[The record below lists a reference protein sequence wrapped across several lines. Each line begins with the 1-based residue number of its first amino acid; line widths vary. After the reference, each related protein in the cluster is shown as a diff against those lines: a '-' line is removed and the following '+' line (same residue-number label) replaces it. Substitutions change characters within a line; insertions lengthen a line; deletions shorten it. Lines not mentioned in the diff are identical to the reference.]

1 MSRYHIK
8 ISKFWL
14 AICILVLVI
23 VFAAAAFNIILAVSK
38 NKLISPI
45 EKYFPLKITIGRIIY
60 LPPNFIILKN
70 TSFQEVAPSTENPP
84 LFIPTI
90 CMKLSLWEIVIKRH
104 LSVSD
109 IYIYEPGINYYKFRL
124 FLKDNFKQIMAFIHS
139 LPKQGINLFIKKM
152 KLDFAKE
159 DTGFKYITA
168 DFALM
173 IRGGSVSSSGSINK
187 NMYGNT
193 TAKFPLRY
201 SFKAFLT
208 QDGISVEKLEL
219 KRENFSSELKGS
231 YTGGAFRLS
240 GFAFMNTLFKE
251 SGHPE
256 PANLFILDI
265 DCRGNFTF
273 PKLQI
278 DRLKFSLN
286 NNPVSLKGNIFL
298 SGPILLDLVISSYLT
313 YPKYGQAEDI
323 KRIELKIK
331 GALKENVFSS
341 DGILN
346 LDSVKKKEGGFPL
359 ERMEFGFNGL
369 TFYFAQYPHL
379 RMHLGDG
386 NLFFQT
392 DQNEYKISLKDLKAI
407 FYLRNKKFK
416 FVEFNS
422 LFYDGFL
429 KGRGRIDMSNWPP
442 RVTSIARVRNV
453 SANKLDGL
461 LIHFS
466 KFHGKLASFMHFS
479 NFPHL
484 FLKGGMVIE
493 KGYLYNLEFFK
504 WLADFFDLPA
514 LKKISFK
521 KAASNFLVN
530 EEGASLQEMRLE
542 SKDVNLNGY
551 FSLGH
556 NDLVSSKISL
566 FFTRERLQKS
576 AKFRPLLNLLGK
588 DFNNLIFDFQLSG
601 NLHRMNFQWLQSDF
615 KRKIQASIPH
625 FIERKIDRDM
635 ENIIESLSSKQ

>member
-1 MSRYHIK
+1 LSRYHIK

-14 AICILVLVI
+14 AICILALVI

-45 EKYFPLKITIGRIIY
+45 EKYFPQKITISRIIY

-70 TSFQEVAPSTENPP
+70 TSFQEVAPSTQNTP

-109 IYIYEPGINYYKFRL
+109 IYIYEPDINYYKFRL
-124 FLKDNFKQIMAFIHS
+124 FLKDNFKQIMVFIHS
-139 LPKQGINLFIKKM
+139 LPKQDINFFIKKM
-152 KLDFAKE
+152 KLDLAKE
-159 DTGFKYITA
+159 DIGFKYITA

-173 IRGGSVSSSGSINK
+173 IKGSSVSSFGSINK

-193 TAKFPLRY
+193 TGKFPLRY

-208 QDGISVEKLEL
+208 EDGISVEKLEL
-219 KRENFSSELKGS
+219 RRENFSSELKGS
-231 YTGGAFRLS
+231 YIGGAFRLS
-240 GFAFMNTLFKE
+240 GFAFMNT
-251 SGHPE
+251 
-256 PANLFILDI
+256 ANLFILDI
-265 DCRGNFTF
+265 DCLGNFTF

-278 DRLKFSLN
+278 GRLKFSLN

-298 SGPILLDLVISSYLT
+298 SDPILLDLVISSYLT

-331 GALKENVFSS
+331 GTLKENVFSS

-346 LDSVKKKEGGFPL
+346 LDSPKKKKGGFPL

-407 FYLRNKKFK
+407 FYLRDKKFK

-422 LFYDGFL
+422 LFYDGSL
-429 KGRGRIDMSNWPP
+429 KGQGRIDMSNWPP

-466 KFHGKLASFMHFS
+466 KFHGKLASLMYFS

-484 FLKGGMVIE
+484 FLRGGMIIE

-521 KAASNFLVN
+521 KTTTNFLVN

-566 FFTRERLQKS
+566 FFSRELLQKS

-588 DFNNLIFDFQLSG
+588 DFNNLVFDFQLSG

-625 FIERKIDRDM
+625 FIERKIDRDV
-635 ENIIESLSSKQ
+635 EKIIESFHSSGRNSGSTAK